1 MCLRLDTHR
10 AALDPGAAAAPP
22 RLLGCLA
29 LQRRLGPT
37 ERLASSVTSKGKRPP
52 AQRHSY
58 ELCLSWPPT
67 PRRSASAAVRA
78 RGLRGT
84 TGLGRPHPSPA
95 QPRSSLAKPCPA
107 SAKPLPARGD
117 QSQVGS
123 LLVSAIGVVDGA
135 LMASLTTPAGP
146 KAGGRAARSAD
157 KSARAKL
164 EELDAASLPLA
175 QLAVAPVWL
184 GTSPEVSALHATL
197 RTLAEGSRQAGQ
209 GRLRVGV
216 DTEWTD
222 AATDEP
228 SIPEPSVAAAKA
240 ASASVAA
247 DTTPRTNAPPRV
259 AVVQVAVSDQVWVLD
274 ALAAGPE
281 TGALLQWALACD
293 DVAVLGFAFSGD
305 LAVLRPLCGG
315 EGGELSV
322 GLPAAWST
330 SSLVDVQTLAM
341 RPGEDTPSL
350 RRVCARTIG
359 VRLDK
364 TQQCSNWARRPLEQD
379 QLMYAALDAQ
389 ILLQVYE
396 ALLTREQ

>member
-1 MCLRLDTHR
+1 MPFVASH
-10 AALDPGAAAAPP
+10 AAAVSLSC
-22 RLLGCLA
+22 RLLHARLPIAAPCA
-29 LQRRLGPT
+29 LG
-37 ERLASSVTSKGKRPP
+37 SVT
-52 AQRHSY
+52 
-58 ELCLSWPPT
+58 LS
-67 PRRSASAAVRA
+67 VRA

-135 LMASLTTPAGP
+135 LMASLTTPTGP

-164 EELDAASLPLA
+164 EELDVASLPLA

-184 GTSPEVSALHATL
+184 GTGPEVSALHATL

-228 SIPEPSVAAAKA
+228 SIPEPSAAAAKA

-247 DTTPRTNAPPRV
+247 DTTPRMNAPPRV

-315 EGGELSV
+315 EGGELSI

-379 QLMYAALDAQ
+379 QFMYAALDAQ